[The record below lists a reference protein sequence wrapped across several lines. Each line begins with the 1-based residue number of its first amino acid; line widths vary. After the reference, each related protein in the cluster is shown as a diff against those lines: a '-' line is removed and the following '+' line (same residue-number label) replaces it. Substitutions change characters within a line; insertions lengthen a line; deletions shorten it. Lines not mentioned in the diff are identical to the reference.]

1 MERRAWSDERIDERM
16 TAIDATFAR
25 MDKTQ
30 DALLAEMRGL
40 RAEVREEIRGLRADV
55 GEEFRAVRGDLSGL
69 QRQLAQI
76 GWAMVGT
83 LTVALVAL
91 VVALI

>member
-1 MERRAWSDERIDERM
+1 MGRSHWTDERIDERM

-40 RAEVREEIRGLRADV
+40 RGEVREEIRGLRADLS
-55 GEEFRAVRGDLSGL
+55 EEFQAVRGDISGL

-83 LTVALVAL
+83 LTVAMVAL
-91 VVALI
+91 VVALV